1 MKTLPPLLIQQVHL
15 RTEEQCRLF
24 AVSQALLRRL
34 NPGCHLLVIDN
45 ASPLDPLPWMA
56 GEWEEHRLGPMS
68 DDVPVI
74 AGELKLLRFAEAIGH
89 FNYGGTADGP
99 GRANM
104 RSIQVAHAGGYKR
117 AVYFESDCLVS
128 LPVKWWFDR
137 MKKPVACQPVC
148 RHGFVDWQVMPY
160 DVQFMASFGFVEK
173 YDWKN
178 QTVEK
183 NAGTFGEQQY
193 FDILGD
199 DVEIIPVRGER
210 VEGTLDVK
218 AWVEKYKAGVDFVT
232 HGDYEIYAA
241 FLVLNGHKD
250 LVPMLGERPQDW
262 NAIGV
267 ALANAGHF
275 VSAEVAFS
283 RAVAD
288 EPQRPDLLANHANV
302 LRRLWRFEEAASRI
316 SKSLKID
323 PEGHIPMFIA
333 GSLALDAGQPLEA
346 LKWFDAAGVTGEQAA
361 VHERFCRSVALLSV
375 GRWKEGF
382 SEFESR
388 MSSTNQSTLPLW
400 DGSPGKVVA
409 IHHEQ
414 GFGDTIL
421 AARFLQ
427 KIPKGLFRRV
437 YFGVPAQLVRLFQ
450 GQDIGPCGL
459 LSMNEDMPPVDC
471 VLPLMSLPERL
482 GIGDV
487 FSAPY
492 LVAPQKYSIRK
503 PGGTRLA
510 VGLVWR
516 SKAQGVGLHFE
527 HALHGD
533 QKSMPFESL
542 LPLASIPGVALYSL
556 QTGDAMADIDRHGAA
571 TFVENLGGKILDFAD
586 MAGFMAG
593 LDLIV
598 SVDTAP
604 AHLAGA
610 LGRPVIVALNAPSA
624 WQWGVEAQSKWYPG
638 ATVRRQKTPGDWPSV
653 VRQIADDIRA
663 IVLPAELQEAADD

>member
-15 RTEEQCRLF
+15 RTEAQCRLF

-56 GEWEEHRLGPMS
+56 GEWDQVLLSPMS
-68 DDVPVI
+68 DKVPLI
-74 AGELKLLRFAEAIGH
+74 ERDMTLLRFAEALGH
-89 FNYGGTADGP
+89 FSYGGTADGP
-99 GRANM
+99 GRAIM
-104 RSIQVAHAGGYKR
+104 RGIEMAIEGGYKK
-117 AVYFESDCLVS
+117 AVYIESDCLVS
-128 LPVKWWFDR
+128 RPVKWWFDQ
-137 MKKPVACQPVC
+137 MKKPVACQPVS
-148 RHGFVDWQVMPY
+148 RHGFVDWQVMPF
-160 DVQFMASFGFVEK
+160 DVKFMGEFCFVGK

-183 NAGTFGEQQY
+183 NAKTFGEQQY

-199 DVEIIPVRGER
+199 NVEIIDCVGER

-218 AWVEKYKAGVDFVT
+218 GWVEKYKSGVDFVT

-262 NAIGV
+262 NGIGV

-275 VSAEVAFS
+275 VTAEVAFT

-288 EPQRPDLLANHANV
+288 EPNRSDLRANRANV
-302 LRRLWRFEEAASRI
+302 LRRLGRFEEAASEI
-316 SKSLKID
+316 SKSLKLE
-323 PEGHIPMFIA
+323 PTAHIPMFIA
-333 GSLALDAGQPLEA
+333 GNLALDAGQPMEA
-346 LKWFDAAGVTGEQAA
+346 LKWFNAAKCEAT
-361 VHERFCRSVALLSV
+361 HERFCKSVALLMT
-375 GRWKEGF
+375 GQWREGF

-388 MSSTNQSTLPLW
+388 MEATNQSTLPLW

-421 AARFLQ
+421 AARFLRD
-427 KIPKGLFRRV
+427 IPKGLFKRV

-450 GQDIGPCGL
+450 AQNLTPCEL

-482 GIGDV
+482 KITDV
-487 FSAPY
+487 SSVPYIDAP
-492 LVAPQKYSIRK
+492 AKYSIRK
-503 PGGTRLA
+503 PGGTKLT

-516 SKAQGVGLHFE
+516 SKAQGIGLHFE
-527 HALHGD
+527 HALHGE
-533 QKSMPFESL
+533 QKSMPFEMLLSL
-542 LPLASIPGVALYSL
+542 AAIPGVALYSL
-556 QTGDAMADIDRHGAA
+556 QTGDAMADIDRAGGA

-610 LGRPVIVALNAPSA
+610 MGRPVIVAVNTPSA
-624 WQWGVEAQSKWYPG
+624 WQWGTGYESKWYPS
-638 ATVRRQKTPGDWPSV
+638 ATVRRQKTPGDWQSV
-653 VRQIADDIRA
+653 IDQIADDIRA
-663 IVLPAELQEAADD
+663 IVDPVELQEAADD